1 MESVADTHIDKEVRQ
16 VMGHSG
22 PGKEQALVLIN
33 ETQDDMLAK
42 KLKILM
48 SKQFFDLSKYLA
60 TLQAEIAIEL
70 QIKTAEIKANFE
82 QKKDAL
88 INSGL

>member
-82 QKKDAL
+82 QKKEAL